1 MWKCVLK
8 LLSTYLEKKVRKDKL
23 LKKSKII
30 KYKIK
35 SKNNT
40 SYSFIIT
47 LNVQNSKIEG
57 RDMNIVEQILINIMC
72 GLIVN
77 YIFRL
82 IDNK

>member
-1 MWKCVLK
+1 MLK

>member
-1 MWKCVLK
+1 MLK
-8 LLSTYLEKKVRKDKL
+8 LLSTYLEKKIRKDKL

-30 KYKIK
+30 NFKIK

-47 LNVQNSKIEG
+47 LNVQNSKIGG
-57 RDMNIVEQILINIMC
+57 RDMNIVEQIFINIMC